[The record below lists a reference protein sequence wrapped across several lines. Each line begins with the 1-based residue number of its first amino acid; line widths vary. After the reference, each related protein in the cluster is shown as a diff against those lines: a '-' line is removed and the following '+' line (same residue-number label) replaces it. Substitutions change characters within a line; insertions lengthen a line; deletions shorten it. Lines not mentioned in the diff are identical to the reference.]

1 MKKRIGFLLLIVL
14 FISQKQIF
22 GQSLSLEMNGMER
35 YWSVNGSFSA
45 SLNKSKKLS
54 FSAVNKFVTDYS
66 VEKVKLLVLSNA
78 AYVVSKYFKTTA
90 GAMYSNTSGIKPT
103 VGIQGTI
110 VRGGFMAMC
119 FPNFTIVKQP
129 EMMFISMIQYI
140 KRLNG
145 KSQFVA
151 RMQSLGM
158 INSREHLFSTFRFR
172 SGLIRGKC
180 QFGLAS
186 DLNFAGSNFDFNKS
200 LGLFLQHQLF

>member
-1 MKKRIGFLLLIVL
+1 MKKLMGFFVIVL
-14 FISQKQIF
+14 FLISQKQIF
-22 GQSLSLEMNGMER
+22 GQSLSLELNGMDR
-35 YWSVNGSFSA
+35 YWSANGSFSA
-45 SLNKSKKLS
+45 NLNKSKKLS

-78 AYVVSKYFKTTA
+78 AYAVTKNFKTTV
-90 GAMYSNTSGIKPT
+90 GAMYSNSSGIKPT

-140 KRLNG
+140 KRLNE
-145 KSQFVA
+145 KSQFVT

-158 INSREHLFSTFRFR
+158 VNSREHLFSTFRFR

-200 LGLFLQHQLF
+200 LGLFFQYQLF

>member
-1 MKKRIGFLLLIVL
+1 MKKLINFLLFFLLMV
-14 FISQKQIF
+14 SQKQMF
-22 GQSLSLEMNGMER
+22 GQSLSLELNGMDK
-35 YWSVNGSFSA
+35 YWSANGSFNANLSK
-45 SLNKSKKLS
+45 NKKLS

-66 VEKVKLLVLSNA
+66 LEKVKLLVLSNA
-78 AYVVSKYFKTTA
+78 AYAISKSFKTTA
-90 GAMYSNTSGIKPT
+90 GAMYSNKSGLKPT

-140 KRLNG
+140 RRLNE
-145 KSQFVA
+145 KSQFVV

-158 INSREHLFSTFRFR
+158 VNSKEHLFSTFRFR
-172 SGLIRGKC
+172 TGIIRGKC

-186 DLNFAGSNFDFNKS
+186 DQNFAGGNFDYDQS
-200 LGLFLQHQLF
+200 YGLFLQYQLF

>member
-1 MKKRIGFLLLIVL
+1 MKKRIGFLLLILL
-14 FISQKQIF
+14 FISQQKNF
-22 GQSLSLEMNGMER
+22 GQSLSLELNGMDK

-45 SLNKSKKLS
+45 NLNKSKKLS

-78 AYVVSKYFKTTA
+78 AYAITKNFKTTA
-90 GAMYSNTSGIKPT
+90 GAMYSNSSGIKPT

-119 FPNFTIVKQP
+119 FPNLTIVKQP

-140 KRLNG
+140 KNLNE

-158 INSREHLFSTFRFR
+158 VNSREHLFSTFRFR

-186 DLNFAGSNFDFNKS
+186 DLNFSGSDFDFNKS
-200 LGLFLQHQLF
+200 LGLFLQYQLF